1 MIQMTNQSTKDR
13 GIPDKSPKTDF
24 TIPYLPSESIFKS
37 KHEKTIQMETDFSA
51 AKTRNSN
58 SDFLGPRNY
67 RATAMHHGKWEWVF
81 KLPNDFPV
89 PLFIANIVWS
99 IEKPIKEAKSTQ
111 KPRTIKDFLALN
123 FAKNRSFRP

>member
-24 TIPYLPSESIFKS
+24 TIPYLPSKSIFKS
-37 KHEKTIQMETDFSA
+37 KHEKTVQMETDFSA

-67 RATAMHHGKWEWVF
+67 KASAMHHGK
-81 KLPNDFPV
+81 
-89 PLFIANIVWS
+89 
-99 IEKPIKEAKSTQ
+99 
-111 KPRTIKDFLALN
+111 
-123 FAKNRSFRP
+123 